1 MTELDTQ
8 RLALRD
14 RILGLMAEVHP
25 PDDSVVQA
33 LARDVL
39 RYQAEASPTYGR
51 LVQARGLDARTLTH
65 WWDFPP
71 VPARGFRDG
80 GAGPGRSPFIGDL
93 AKAEAVFLT
102 SGTTGGPEAR
112 GVHRVRDLSLY
123 HASLL
128 AWARRGLHPT
138 GGAVRILALLPSPE
152 QRPESSLSHMAG
164 VLVGAWDDGVGG
176 FFMDDQWVLALEPF
190 EEALRAASRDGIPV
204 LLLTTAFALVHWL
217 DQRGAA
223 APHVM
228 PTGSRIMET
237 GGFKGRVRE
246 VSRDEL
252 YARTTAALGIPQ
264 QAIVNEYGMTEML
277 SQFYEPVLAEGDGGG
292 LEARRLV
299 APPWVRTRILDPVDL
314 TPVPTGKP
322 GLLAHLDLAN
332 LDSAAYLLTEDLGV
346 VVPAP
351 PDSPFPQDGFRLLGR
366 NPGSMPRGCSL
377 SLEAWL
383 EAGGDT

>member
-1 MTELDTQ
+1 MTELTSR

-14 RILGLMAEVHP
+14 RILGLMEASEAADEPTVR
-25 PDDSVVQA
+25 A

-39 RYQAEASPTYGR
+39 RYQAAANPAYGR
-51 LVQARGLDARTLTH
+51 LVRARGADPETLND

-71 VPARGFRDG
+71 IPVRGFREG
-80 GAGPGRSPFIGDL
+80 GPGPGRSPLIGDP
-93 AKAEAVFLT
+93 AQAEAVFLT

-128 AWARRGLHPT
+128 AWARHGLHPS
-138 GGAVRILALLPSPE
+138 GGSVRLLALLPPPE

-164 VLVGAWDDGVGG
+164 VLMAAWDDGAGG
-176 FFMDDQWVLALEPF
+176 FFMDGQWMLALEAF
-190 EEALRAASRDGIPV
+190 EDALLGAQRDGIPV

-217 DQRGAA
+217 DHRGARA
-223 APHVM
+223 Q
-228 PTGSRIMET
+228 PTLPAGSRVMET

-246 VSRDEL
+246 VPRDEL
-252 YARTTAALGIPQ
+252 YARTSGALGIPR

-277 SQFYEPVLAEGDGGG
+277 SQFYEPVLMEGDPGG

-299 APPWVRTRILDPVDL
+299 APPWVRTRILDPLDL
-314 TPVPTGKP
+314 TPVPADTP

-332 LDSAAYLLTEDLGV
+332 LDSAAYLLTEDLGMA
-346 VVPAP
+346 VPAP
-351 PDSPFPQDGFRLLGR
+351 AGSPFPGDGFRLLGR
-366 NPGSMPRGCSL
+366 NPGSTPRGCSL

-383 EAGGDT
+383 EARGGG